1 MNQKEIKRWLYEPE
15 WEEYDHL
22 KTHFPE
28 VVDVDY
34 MQTQIKAFES
44 LARCRM
50 LMSRSHSFIKS
61 LRDQYNFETTSP
73 RHVIT
78 PLIDEL
84 AKEIDGLPNKEE
96 PC

>member
-1 MNQKEIKRWLYEPE
+1 MNQNEFKRWLYEKEEREYSIMIECEDQDVPE
-15 WEEYDHL
+15 YRTAL
-22 KTHFPE
+22 
-28 VVDVDY
+28 
-34 MQTQIKAFES
+34 ES